1 MKKLTAILAIL
12 MLVFTAA
19 YAEALPVEN
28 PAAEERN
35 AEMTFADVLDTESIQ
50 VAGPGMS
57 RLFVENYIREN
68 PEIIWDMF
76 RYLEMLEA
84 VQTFTETYPEA
95 ENYNTY
101 DLATGEVMDLQA
113 GYCVTFHQNL
123 AADDPFGGYTPEVYA
138 AMIAITLNEL
148 GAETVNVGYF
158 GNTEIS
164 FVCMDKEVALRFAIR
179 HNQNSI
185 YCVSTEETEYNP
197 KYNSELNPILG
208 VE

>member
-1 MKKLTAILAIL
+1 M
-12 MLVFTAA
+12 
-19 YAEALPVEN
+19 
-28 PAAEERN
+28 
-35 AEMTFADVLDTESIQ
+35 
-50 VAGPGMS
+50 
-57 RLFVENYIREN
+57 
-68 PEIIWDMF
+68 
-76 RYLEMLEA
+76 
-84 VQTFTETYPEA
+84 
-95 ENYNTY
+95 
-101 DLATGEVMDLQA
+101 
-113 GYCVTFHQNL
+113 TFHQNL

-138 AMIAITLNEL
+138 AMIAMALNEL

-197 KYNSELNPILG
+197 KWNSELNPILG